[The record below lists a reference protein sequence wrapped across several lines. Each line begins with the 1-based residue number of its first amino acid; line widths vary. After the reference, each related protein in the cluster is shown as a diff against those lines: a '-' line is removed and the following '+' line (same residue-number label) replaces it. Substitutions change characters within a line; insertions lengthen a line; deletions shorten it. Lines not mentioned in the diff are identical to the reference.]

1 MMNQSQQ
8 SAWWKE
14 SVIYQVY
21 PKSFYD
27 SNNDGV
33 GDIPGIIAKLPYLK
47 TLGITLIWVSP
58 FYRSPGADNGYD
70 IADYY
75 AVNPDLGQ
83 LQDVD
88 NLIKQAGE
96 LGIEVMVDL
105 VVNHT
110 SDEHPWFQ
118 AALAD
123 PQSKYRDYY
132 IFKPAAAGGAPNNWR
147 SIFGGSAWEKV
158 AGEECYYLH
167 VFHKKQP
174 DLNWE
179 NPQLREEIYAM
190 INWWLDKGIAGFRI
204 DAITFI
210 KKDQDYASLPADG
223 IDGLASIKAK
233 SRNRPGIERFLHELK
248 ERTFRRH
255 RCVTVGEAPGVPLE
269 EYDSY
274 IGPDGYFNMIFD
286 FHAADIDV
294 ENGSEWFKQR
304 DWNVREFREA
314 LFASQRAFCQAG
326 WGTTFIENHDQPR
339 ALSKLIR
346 DADYQNDVGAK
357 ALAAM
362 YFFMAGTP
370 FIYQGQELGMKNF
383 RRQSIAEFDD
393 ISSIDNYHRAL
404 AEGFSE
410 QQALGFINQ
419 RSRDNSRTP
428 FPWSDSANGGFNR
441 GARPWLAFSAADFS
455 VNAQSQINGSDSVFA
470 FYQKMIALRNKHYP
484 QTLIYGSFAAIED
497 VDDRI
502 IAYER
507 RTATERFIS
516 ITNLSAQPL
525 PFTLPAGEIVLNNYA
540 DAETPLKPYQTLL
553 VKE

>member
-1 MMNQSQQ
+1 MNQSQQ
-8 SAWWKE
+8 GAWWKE
-14 SVIYQVY
+14 AVIYQVY

-27 SNNDGV
+27 SNNDGT
-33 GDIPGIIAKLPYLK
+33 GDIQGIIAKLPYLK
-47 TLGITLIWVSP
+47 TLGITMIWVSP
-58 FYRSPGADNGYD
+58 FYLSPGADNGYD

-88 NLIKQAGE
+88 DLIKQAGE
-96 LGIEVMVDL
+96 LGIGIMVDL

-110 SDEHPWFQ
+110 SDEHRWFQ

-123 PQSKYRDYY
+123 PASKYRDYY
-132 IFKPAAAGGAPNNWR
+132 IFKPAVAGAAPNNWR

-179 NPQLREEIYAM
+179 NPQLRQEIYAM

-223 IDGLASIKAK
+223 VDGLASIKTK
-233 SRNRPGIERFLHELK
+233 SRNRPGIECFLHELK
-248 ERTFRRH
+248 EHTFNRH
-255 RCVTVGEAPGVPLE
+255 RCVTVGEAPGVPLQ

-304 DWNVREFREA
+304 NWRVGEFKEA

-346 DADYQNDVGAK
+346 DADYQNDIGAK

-383 RRQSIAEFDD
+383 CRQSIAEFDD
-393 ISSIDNYHRAL
+393 ISSLDNYHRSL

-428 FPWSDSANGGFNR
+428 FPWSNSVNGGFNQ
-441 GARPWLAFSAADFS
+441 GAQPWLAFSSTDFS
-455 VNAQSQINGSDSVFA
+455 VNAQSQINDAHSVLA

-484 QTLIYGSFAAIED
+484 QALIYGSFAAVED
-497 VDDRI
+497 VDERI
-502 IAYER
+502 VAYQR
-507 RTATERFIS
+507 ATHNERFIS
-516 ITNLSAQPL
+516 ITNLSAQHL
-525 PFTLPAGEIVLNNYA
+525 PYTLPAGEIVLNNYA
-540 DAETPLKPYQTLL
+540 DADATLKPYQTIL